1 MSEDKREQIGARL
14 AVIDAWRASGAELA
28 AFATGQGLGAAQLR
42 AWLGWEKRWRAAL
55 DGEAHPGFVRV
66 RAPRGGAQKSLGGG
80 GSIEIRLS
88 RFDGGV
94 QANVVLP
101 LERLRDSAAWLR
113 EVLS

>member
-1 MSEDKREQIGARL
+1 MSEDKREQIVARL

-28 AFATGQGLGAAQLR
+28 TFAAGQGLGVAQLC

-55 DGEAHPGFVRV
+55 DTEAHPGFVRV
-66 RAPRGGAQKSLGGG
+66 RAPRASAPKSLGASA
-80 GSIEIRLS
+80 SIEIRLS

-94 QANVVLP
+94 HAAVVLP